1 MLGICPN
8 CKIKLK
14 IPPFRDRETNEVL
27 IVMIYRNKIDNNI
40 QIKSIK
46 EIGYCEICKAREKDI
61 QEQIRFESNRIKV
74 IN

>member
-1 MLGICPN
+1 MLGICPH

-27 IVMIYRNKIDNNI
+27 IVMIYRHKIDNKIPIKPI
-40 QIKSIK
+40 Q
-46 EIGYCEICKAREKDI
+46 ELGYCEICKAKEKDI
-61 QEQIRFESNRIKV
+61 KGQTSFEFKKIKI